1 MTPGSGEHAR
11 LFEITDEEEGAQAAA
26 VVVEEPERTDA
37 DAPPADDD
45 VIAEGADD
53 GRRRRERSATASGA
67 FAGRPAELVDDL
79 TLPQR
84 AAVEHRGGPLLII
97 AGAGSGKTRVLTRRI
112 AHLLATG
119 DAPPWGIL
127 AITFTNKAAGE
138 MRTRVADLVGPPAEK
153 MWVSTFHSACLR
165 ILRMNAD
172 RLGYRSAFTVY
183 DDTDSRRLIEMIT
196 AELGFDQKRLPS
208 RAVQGVISQAKSELV
223 DFETFREDAR
233 NGPDPFRKRIADIY
247 AQYQTRLLG
256 ANALDFDDILMVT
269 ANLLQAYDDV
279 RASYQE
285 RFRHIL
291 VDEFQDTNHAQ
302 NEIVKLLGEAH
313 GNVCVVGDSDQS
325 VYRWRGA
332 DIRNILEFERAFP
345 NVTTIMLEQNFRS
358 TQTILDA
365 ANAVIANNVGRQP
378 KELFTVGDTGGP
390 VKRYRAEDERDE
402 AAWVSSEILR
412 LHAEGDLT
420 WGDFAVF
427 YRTNAQSLPLETSMK
442 FSGIPYKVVG
452 GAKFYD
458 RREIKDILAFVR
470 VLANPDDEVSARRI
484 VNVPKRGIGDTSV
497 ARLAAWAQVEHVS
510 FSDAIDRAE
519 EAGLSGKA
527 LKGAEAL
534 SKTLAE
540 LRPLVQTVNPADFVQ
555 LVAERTG
562 YLAELVAEHNHEA
575 DGRIENLAELA
586 TQASDFDDVLGFLET
601 VALVADSDELDS
613 DGTRVSLMT
622 LHTAKGLEYPG
633 GVRGRPGGGDLP
645 ALPLPRRAQRAGR
658 GAPALLRGHHAG
670 PPASR
675 CLARLVTH
683 HLGPYP
689 GRHAE
694 PLRDRGAVA
703 PGRGRG
709 PRLPPPGHGLRLA
722 LGGRAPARSHLRAG
736 RAARRRLPGLRRSGP
751 GGSRRP
757 PGQHGRGGPGPQA
770 PGTRWSTTT
779 GATGWSSVPR
789 GKARGPRP
797 RSASTRSARRTC
809 CCRRPPCA
817 GPERFSPPGLASGPG
832 LPYSGARMKRPYRV
846 VVAKPGL
853 DGHDRG
859 AKVIARALRDAGFEV
874 VYTGLH
880 QTPSR

>member
-1 MTPGSGEHAR
+1 MTTAPGSGEHAQ
-11 LFEITDEEEGAQAAA
+11 LFDTSDTSDITDDGAGAAA
-26 VVVEEPERTDA
+26 
-37 DAPPADDD
+37 ADDEVAPVD
-45 VIAEGADD
+45 TVTEGADD
-53 GRRRRERSATASGA
+53 GRRGRQRTATASGA
-67 FAGRPAELVDDL
+67 FAGRPAALVDDL

-119 DAPPWGIL
+119 DVPPWGIL
-127 AITFTNKAAGE
+127 AITFTNKAADE
-138 MRTRVADLVGPPAEK
+138 MRKRVAELVGPPAEK

-165 ILRMNAD
+165 ILRTNAD

-183 DDTDSRRLIEMIT
+183 DDTDSRRMVEMIT
-196 AELGFDQKRLPS
+196 SELGFDQKRLPS

-223 DFETFREDAR
+223 DFETFREEAR
-233 NGPDPFRKRIADIY
+233 SGPDPFRKRIADVY
-247 AQYQTRLLG
+247 VQYQQRLLA
-256 ANALDFDDILMVT
+256 ANALDFDDLLMVT
-269 ANLLQAYDDV
+269 ANLLQACDDV
-279 RASYQE
+279 RAAYQE

-378 KELFTVGDTGGP
+378 KELFTVGDAGGP
-390 VKRYRAEDERDE
+390 IKRYRAEDERDE

-412 LHAEGDLT
+412 MHASEGLS
-420 WGDFAVF
+420 WGDVAVF

-458 RREIKDILAFVR
+458 RREIKDILAYVR

-497 ARLAAWAQVEHVS
+497 ARLAAWAQTEHLP
-510 FSDAIDRAE
+510 FTEAIDRAAD
-519 EAGLSGKA
+519 AGLSGKA
-527 LKGAEAL
+527 LRGAEQL

-555 LVAERTG
+555 LVADRTG
-562 YLAELVAEHNHEA
+562 YLAELVAEHTHEA

-586 TQASDFDDVLGFLET
+586 TQAADFDDVMGFLET

-622 LHTAKGLEYPG
+622 LHTAKGLEYPAVFVVG
-633 GVRGRPGGGDLP
+633 LEEGIFPHFRSLSEPSELEEERRLFYVGITRARRHLAISHAWSRTTWGRTQP
-645 ALPLPRRAQRAGR
+645 AMPSRFVTEVPSHLVEDVGLGSPRRGTGYDTLSAEEHLPGATFAPAVPMAARAAGTKAAPRGSTGAEDLGLVPGDEVVHDHWGR
-658 GAPALLRGHHAG
+658 GVVVSAKGEGSRAQATVAFDTVGKKNLLLSA
-670 PPASR
+670 
-675 CLARLVTH
+675 T
-683 HLGPYP
+683 
-689 GRHAE
+689 
-694 PLRDRGAVA
+694 PLR
-703 PGRGRG
+703 
-709 PRLPPPGHGLRLA
+709 
-722 LGGRAPARSHLRAG
+722 RA
-736 RAARRRLPGLRRSGP
+736 
-751 GGSRRP
+751 
-757 PGQHGRGGPGPQA
+757 
-770 PGTRWSTTT
+770 
-779 GATGWSSVPR
+779 
-789 GKARGPRP
+789 
-797 RSASTRSARRTC
+797 
-809 CCRRPPCA
+809 
-817 GPERFSPPGLASGPG
+817 
-832 LPYSGARMKRPYRV
+832 
-846 VVAKPGL
+846 
-853 DGHDRG
+853 
-859 AKVIARALRDAGFEV
+859 
-874 VYTGLH
+874 
-880 QTPSR
+880 

>member
-1 MTPGSGEHAR
+1 MTVAPESGEQEHGGVVDGQ
-11 LFEITDEEEGAQAAA
+11 LFDTSDEGVGAAAAAAGGAEEGGAEVADTAAQG
-26 VVVEEPERTDA
+26 
-37 DAPPADDD
+37 ADDD
-45 VIAEGADD
+45 
-53 GRRRRERSATASGA
+53 RRRRQRSAIASGA
-67 FAGRPAELVDDL
+67 FAGRPSALVDDL

-119 DAPPWGIL
+119 DAPPWGVL
-127 AITFTNKAAGE
+127 AITFTNKAADE
-138 MRTRVADLVGPPAEK
+138 MRNRVADLVGPPAEK

-165 ILRMNAD
+165 ILRTNAD
-172 RLGYRSAFTVY
+172 RLGYRSSFTVY

-208 RAVQGVISQAKSELV
+208 RAVQAVIGQAKSELV

-233 NGPDPFRKRIADIY
+233 SGPDPFRKRIADVY
-247 AQYQTRLLG
+247 TQYQERLLA
-256 ANALDFDDILMVT
+256 ANALDFDDLLMVT
-269 ANLLQAYDDV
+269 ANLLQACDDV
-279 RASYQE
+279 RESYQE

-302 NEIVKLLGEAH
+302 NEIVKLLGQAH

-365 ANAVIANNVGRQP
+365 ANAVIANNIGRQP

-412 LHAEGDLT
+412 LHATEGLT

-458 RREIKDILAFVR
+458 RREIKDVLAYIR

-497 ARLAAWAQVEHVS
+497 ARLAAWAQVEGVS
-510 FSDAIDRAE
+510 FSEAIDRAA
-519 EAGLSGKA
+519 EAGLTGKA
-527 LKGAEAL
+527 QRGAEQL
-534 SKTLAE
+534 SKTLTE
-540 LRPLVQTVNPADFVQ
+540 LRPLVQTINPADFVQ
-555 LVAERTG
+555 LVADRTG
-562 YLAELVAEHNHEA
+562 YLAELVAEHTHEA

-586 TQASDFDDVLGFLET
+586 TQAGDFDDVTGFLET

-622 LHTAKGLEYPG
+622 LHTAKGLEYPAVFVVG
-633 GVRGRPGGGDLP
+633 LEEGIFPHFRSLAEPSELEEERRLFYVGITRARQHLAISHAWSRTTWGRTQP
-645 ALPLPRRAQRAGR
+645 AMPSRFVTEVPAHLVDDVGLGSPRRGTGYDSLSAEEHLPGATF
-658 GAPALLRGHHAG
+658 APAVPLAARSAASAG
-670 PPASR
+670 A
-675 CLARLVTH
+675 
-683 HLGPYP
+683 G
-689 GRHAE
+689 G
-694 PLRDRGAVA
+694 
-703 PGRGRG
+703 
-709 PRLPPPGHGLRLA
+709 
-722 LGGRAPARSHLRAG
+722 GGRAGARGSTGAEDLGLVAGDEVVHDHWGRGLVVSAKGEGSRAQATVDFETVG
-736 RAARRRLPGLRRSGP
+736 KKNLLLSATPLRR
-751 GGSRRP
+751 
-757 PGQHGRGGPGPQA
+757 A
-770 PGTRWSTTT
+770 
-779 GATGWSSVPR
+779 
-789 GKARGPRP
+789 
-797 RSASTRSARRTC
+797 
-809 CCRRPPCA
+809 
-817 GPERFSPPGLASGPG
+817 
-832 LPYSGARMKRPYRV
+832 
-846 VVAKPGL
+846 
-853 DGHDRG
+853 
-859 AKVIARALRDAGFEV
+859 
-874 VYTGLH
+874 
-880 QTPSR
+880 

>member
-1 MTPGSGEHAR
+1 MNGQ
-11 LFEITDEEEGAQAAA
+11 LFDTSDEGVGAAA
-26 VVVEEPERTDA
+26 AATATAAVAGASEGGA
-37 DAPPADDD
+37 DELEGFGT
-45 VIAEGADD
+45 AEGADD
-53 GRRRRERSATASGA
+53 GRRHRWRSATAAGA
-67 FAGRPAELVDDL
+67 FSGRPAALLDDL

-84 AAVEHRGGPLLII
+84 AAVEHRGGPLLIV

-127 AITFTNKAAGE
+127 AITFTNKAADE
-138 MRTRVADLVGPPAEK
+138 MRSRVLELVGPAADK

-165 ILRMNAD
+165 ILRTNAD

-183 DDTDSRRLIEMIT
+183 DDTDSRRLVEVIT

-223 DFETFREDAR
+223 DFETFREEAHA
-233 NGPDPFRKRIADIY
+233 GPDPFRKRIADVY
-247 AQYQTRLLG
+247 VQYQQRLHA
-256 ANALDFDDILMVT
+256 ANALDFDDLLMAT
-269 ANLLQAYDDV
+269 ANLLQACDDV
-279 RASYQE
+279 REAYQE

-345 NVTTIMLEQNFRS
+345 NVTTILLEQNFRS

-365 ANAVIANNVGRQP
+365 ANAVIANNIGRQP

-390 VKRYRAEDERDE
+390 IKRYRAEDERDE

-412 LHAEGDLT
+412 LHASEGLS
-420 WGDFAVF
+420 WGDVAVF

-458 RREIKDILAFVR
+458 RREIKDVLAYIR

-497 ARLAAWAQVEHVS
+497 ARLAAWAQIEGVT
-510 FSDAIDRAE
+510 FSEAIDRAA

-534 SKTLAE
+534 AALLAE
-540 LRPLVQTVNPADFVQ
+540 LRPLVHTVNPADFVQ
-555 LVAERTG
+555 LVADRTG
-562 YLAELVAEHNHEA
+562 YLAELVAEHTHEA

-586 TQASDFDDVLGFLET
+586 TQAADFDDVTGFLET
-601 VALVADSDELDS
+601 VALVADSDELES

-622 LHTAKGLEYPG
+622 LHTAKGLEYPAVFVVG
-633 GVRGRPGGGDLP
+633 LEEGIFPHFRSLSEPSELEEERRLFYVGITRARRHLAISHAWSRTTWGRTQAAMPSRFVTEVPSHLVEEVGLGS
-645 ALPLPRRAQRAGR
+645 PRRGTGYDTLSAEEHLPGATFAPAVPLAARAG
-658 GAPALLRGHHAG
+658 AA
-670 PPASR
+670 
-675 CLARLVTH
+675 AR
-683 HLGPYP
+683 
-689 GRHAE
+689 
-694 PLRDRGAVA
+694 
-703 PGRGRG
+703 
-709 PRLPPPGHGLRLA
+709 
-722 LGGRAPARSHLRAG
+722 GGR
-736 RAARRRLPGLRRSGP
+736 GP
-751 GGSRRP
+751 GGSR
-757 PGQHGRGGPGPQA
+757 G
-770 PGTRWSTTT
+770 ST
-779 GATGWSSVPR
+779 GAEELGLQAGDDVVHEHWGHGVVLATKGEGSRAQATVDFDSV
-789 GKARGPRP
+789 GKKNLLL
-797 RSASTRSARRTC
+797 SATPLRR
-809 CCRRPPCA
+809 A
-817 GPERFSPPGLASGPG
+817 
-832 LPYSGARMKRPYRV
+832 
-846 VVAKPGL
+846 
-853 DGHDRG
+853 
-859 AKVIARALRDAGFEV
+859 
-874 VYTGLH
+874 
-880 QTPSR
+880 